1 MLTAFAS
8 LLAPRLCLACGRALP
23 PEPLRSFEDALCAP
37 CRAGLRPIA
46 RGCRGCGRDLGPHA
60 APRPRCA
67 ACRRAPRRA
76 LATTTALLRYRGPAR
91 ALLRRLKYHGCEELA
106 APLGE
111 QLARAF
117 EAAAPEAT
125 ADPALVVVPIPL
137 HPWRRWRRG
146 FNQAEAIA
154 RGVARALE
162 RPVAEPLRRERATRP
177 LYGVRRE
184 ARASVVEHAFALARG
199 GRDVVA
205 GRPVALVDDIRTS
218 GATLQAAAAVLRAA
232 GAREVHG
239 LAVAR

>member
-1 MLTAFAS
+1 MLTALAS
-8 LLAPRLCLACGRALP
+8 LLAPRLCLACGQALT
-23 PEPLRSFEDALCAP
+23 PEPSRAFEDALCPP
-37 CRAGLRPIA
+37 CRGELRVIA

-67 ACRRAPRRA
+67 ACRRAPRGA
-76 LATTTALLRYRGPAR
+76 LASTTALLRYRGPAR

-106 APLGE
+106 GPLGE
-111 QLARAF
+111 ALARAF
-117 EAAAPEAT
+117 AAAAPEA
-125 ADPALVVVPIPL
+125 AGDPALVVVPIPL

-154 RGVARALE
+154 RGTARALE
-162 RPVAEPLRRERATRP
+162 RPLAEVLRRERATRP

-184 ARASVVEHAFALARG
+184 ARASVVEGAFALVRGAR
-199 GRDVVA
+199 DAVA

-218 GATLQAAAAVLRAA
+218 GATLRAAADVLRAA